1 MPSTLRVDRDGRVM
15 TVRIDN
21 PPHNFMNRQ
30 MVAELDEVT
39 ASVEGD
45 SSIGAVVITGA
56 TDGLFITHYD
66 VEEILAGSET
76 MDMTFGAGVAG
87 ATLRAVGGLS
97 KVPGGRMA
105 VSRTPARGVAELRKI
120 HDLFLR
126 WNRMD
131 KVFIAAINGPAMG
144 GGSETAL
151 ACDLRYIAAD
161 SPGIGQ
167 PELAVGFPPGAG
179 GTQRLTRAVGT
190 SRALELILEAKPLAP
205 KEALEIGW
213 VHAVFPAAELA
224 SEAAS
229 TAQRMARRTPESVAG
244 AKRAVY
250 EGASLS
256 LQAGLALERKW
267 FLSAVSTDASK
278 RAMRAYVEEVEDAHA
293 ASFADR
299 DRSRPWEEGTAA
311 DLVGR

>member
-1 MPSTLRVDRDGRVM
+1 MPSTLRVERDGRVM

-39 ASVEGD
+39 TGLEGD
-45 SSIGAVVITGA
+45 GSIGAVVITGA
-56 TDGLFITHYD
+56 SDGLFITHYD

-76 MDMTFGAGVAG
+76 MDMTVGAGVAG
-87 ATLRAVGGLS
+87 ATLRTVGGLS
-97 KVPGGRMA
+97 KLPGGRA
-105 VSRTPARGVAELRKI
+105 VVARTPARGAAELHKI

-151 ACDLRYIAAD
+151 ACDLRYMAAD

-190 SRALELILEAKPLAP
+190 SRALELILEAKALTPQ
-205 KEALEIGW
+205 EALDIGW
-213 VHAVFPAAELA
+213 VHAVLPAAELA
-224 SEAAS
+224 PEAAAA
-229 TAQRMARRTPESVAG
+229 AQRMARRSPESVAG

-250 EGASLS
+250 EGASLP
-256 LQAGLALERKW
+256 LAQGLALERKW
-267 FLSAVSTDASK
+267 FLST
-278 RAMRAYVEEVEDAHA
+278 AMKAYVEELKSADAAPFA
-293 ASFADR
+293 ASERAR
-299 DRSRPWEEGTAA
+299 AWEEGTAA
-311 DLVGR
+311 DLVSR